1 MPYPTVPFLGSF
13 IGEGVFENDGALVAV
28 AHLDEL
34 ADLDKL
40 TPTTT
45 ANGGKV
51 IYSLYAAD
59 CSSDEARELVRSHLD
74 SGVLHKLAARM
85 ISNYFNPLKMRDYIC
100 GGFVPII
107 LGACAMSHG
116 CRTLYTAPGYDVFC
130 KTHKDFLIGALPS
143 APLMDAAKEQMTKAL
158 HGPDGFEPG
167 TPIDF
172 KRFARPVNYSP
183 RPRNDAC
190 FARMLGGNPVGYKP
204 AFKDGGS
211 DDDGLVPVG
220 PCMKEH
226 MVYSKDPKHCGRG
239 VCKTEHATLVCSKCR
254 VQVYCS
260 KDCQREDFHRHKVC
274 CRTPEAAESMKD
286 EGLWKNLF
294 TVNKQAQLDDYAAI
308 NTGETP
314 IEQYL
319 DLFVAK
325 LAGLEYARHFRV
337 LGFSGRDIP
346 G

>member
-51 IYSLYAAD
+51 VYSLSAAD

-85 ISNYFNPLKMRDYIC
+85 IFNVFNPLSVKDYTC

-116 CRTLYTAPGYDVFC
+116 CRTLYTAPGYDCFF
-130 KTHKDFLIGALPS
+130 KTYKDMLIGILTT
-143 APLMDAAKEQMTKAL
+143 APLMDAAKEQMNKAL
-158 HGPDGFEPG
+158 RGPDGFEPG

-172 KRFARPVNYSP
+172 KRFARPTDYSP
-183 RPRNDAC
+183 RSTDDPC
-190 FARMLGGNPVGYKP
+190 MGLMLGGLPSGYESTFEKEDVEEDT
-204 AFKDGGS
+204 FLD
-211 DDDGLVPVG
+211 VG
-220 PCMKEH
+220 PCVKKDMH
-226 MVYSKDPKHCGRG
+226 YSIDTTLCGGCLGKRASLI
-239 VCKTEHATLVCSKCR
+239 CAKCG

-260 KDCQREDFHRHKVC
+260 KACQRKDFKRHKVC
-274 CRTPEAAESMKD
+274 CRTPEDAESMKD
-286 EGLWKNLF
+286 EGLWNNPF
-294 TVNKQAQLDDYAAI
+294 FVSKQSVAHDMGIFPIFKPGTPFDAYADI
-308 NTGETP
+308 
-314 IEQYL
+314 L
-319 DLFVAK
+319 VAK
-325 LAGLEYARHFRV
+325 LAGMESARHFNV
-337 LGFSGRDIP
+337 PMPLP
-346 G
+346 Q